1 MASNAHELSTP
12 RERSYNY
19 VRFPRPTGKSMK
31 KRGKIL
37 RDPGASPGLLMI
49 EGRQYRFCLEAVW
62 TSEVPPK
69 PGLAVDVQFD
79 RAGQILAITA
89 VSEPPLADKPAER
102 FASTAR
108 AAAMTIL
115 RRVATKC
122 GMPNVLRR

>member
-1 MASNAHELSTP
+1 
-12 RERSYNY
+12 
-19 VRFPRPTGKSMK
+19 
-31 KRGKIL
+31 
-37 RDPGASPGLLMI
+37 MI
-49 EGRQYRFCLEAVW
+49 EGRQYRFYLEAVW

-79 RAGQILAITA
+79 RAGQILAIAA
-89 VSEPPLADKPAER
+89 VSEHPLADKPAER

-115 RRVATKC
+115 RKVATKC

>member
-1 MASNAHELSTP
+1 
-12 RERSYNY
+12 
-19 VRFPRPTGKSMK
+19 MK

-37 RDPGASPGLLMI
+37 RDPGANPGLLMI
-49 EGRQYRFCLEAVW
+49 EGRQYRFYLEAVW

-89 VSEPPLADKPAER
+89 VPEPPFADKPAER

-115 RRVATKC
+115 RKVATKC
-122 GMPNVLRR
+122 GMPNLLRR